1 MSNPR
6 VSVSQIKQLIQ
17 LRSNQLSTRDIARAV
32 SLSQGAVSKYCRA
45 VFIAC
50 GTWEAALALEES
62 ELERR
67 VFAQCRLRPAPTI
80 VGPDCA
86 WIHTEMKRHK
96 HVTLQLL
103 WEEYQAMHGRSALRY
118 SAFCERYRQWSK
130 RLQRSMRQRHIA
142 GEKLFVDYAGRTVPI
157 YGAACAEAFQASLFV
172 GALGASGYAYA
183 EATRTASLPD
193 WIGSHVRMLEFYGGS
208 PTILVP
214 DNPRVGVTKAD
225 RYEPELQR
233 SYEEMAGHFGI
244 AVIPARP
251 YRPKDKPKAE
261 LTVLLV
267 CRWILARLRHQRFF
281 SLGELNAAIRPLLDR
296 LNDRAFQKLP
306 GSRRSMFQS
315 LDRPAMRAL
324 PTTAYV
330 YAEWKRVRAAFDY
343 HVDIDRHYYSVPHAL
358 VGQEL
363 WARFS
368 AATVE
373 VFHRA
378 QRVSSHLRSYQR
390 GAHTTLPEH
399 MPKSH
404 RAHAEWT
411 PTRLINWG
419 ASIGMNTCAV
429 VEHLLKSKAH
439 PEQGYRAC
447 LGLLA
452 LARQYGQGRLEAA
465 SALAVKLQ
473 SPNRK
478 SVLSILQT
486 GRDQHPAAVAE
497 ELDLPAHTNVR
508 GPKYYH

>member
-6 VSVSQIKQLIQ
+6 ILITTLRQLIQ
-17 LRSNQLSTRDIARAV
+17 LHSKQLTTREIARAL
-32 SLSQGAVSKYCRA
+32 SLSQGAVWKYGRA
-45 VFIAC
+45 VLAA
-50 GTWEAALALEES
+50 GLTWEEALSLEEV

-67 VFAQCRLRPAPTI
+67 IWAVRRATPTRS
-80 VGPDCA
+80 VAAPDCA
-86 WIHTEMKRHK
+86 WIHTELKRHK

-103 WEEYQAMHGRSALRY
+103 WEEYHATHGRTALRY
-118 SAFCERYRQWSK
+118 SSFCERYRLWAK
-130 RLQRSMRQRHIA
+130 RLQRSMRQRHYA
-142 GEKLFVDYAGRTVPI
+142 GEKLFVDYGGRTVPI
-157 YGAACAEAFQASLFV
+157 YGASCEEAYRAALFV

-183 EATRTASLPD
+183 EATRTARLPD
-193 WIGSHVRMLEFYGGS
+193 WLGSHVRMLEYYGAS

-225 RYEPELQR
+225 RYEPQLQR
-233 SYEEMAGHFGI
+233 SYEEMAAHFGI

-251 YRPKDKPKAE
+251 HHPRDKPKVE

-267 CRWILARLRHQRFF
+267 CRWVLARLRHQRFF
-281 SLGELNAAIRPLLDR
+281 SLDELNAAIRPLLKD
-296 LNDRAFQKLP
+296 LNERAFQKLP
-306 GSRRSMFQS
+306 GSRRSMFEA

-324 PTTAYV
+324 PTTPYV

-363 WARFS
+363 WARYS

-373 VFHRA
+373 VFHRS
-378 QRVSSHLRSYQR
+378 QRVSSHLRSYQH
-390 GAHTTLPEH
+390 GVHTTLPDH
-399 MPKSH
+399 MPRAH
-404 RAHAEWT
+404 RAHAQWT

-419 ASIGMNTCAV
+419 ASIGANTCAV
-429 VEHLLKSKAH
+429 VEHLLKSKSH

-465 SALAVKLQ
+465 STLAVKLQ
-473 SPNRK
+473 SPSRK
-478 SVLSILQT
+478 SVLSILKT
-486 GRDQHPAAVAE
+486 GRDQHRAAAAE
-497 ELDLPAHTNVR
+497 ELDLPEHPNVR

>member
-1 MSNPR
+1 
-6 VSVSQIKQLIQ
+6 
-17 LRSNQLSTRDIARAV
+17 
-32 SLSQGAVSKYCRA
+32 
-45 VFIAC
+45 
-50 GTWEAALALEES
+50 
-62 ELERR
+62 
-67 VFAQCRLRPAPTI
+67 
-80 VGPDCA
+80 
-86 WIHTEMKRHK
+86 
-96 HVTLQLL
+96 
-103 WEEYQAMHGRSALRY
+103 
-118 SAFCERYRQWSK
+118 
-130 RLQRSMRQRHIA
+130 
-142 GEKLFVDYAGRTVPI
+142 
-157 YGAACAEAFQASLFV
+157 
-172 GALGASGYAYA
+172 
-183 EATRTASLPD
+183 
-193 WIGSHVRMLEFYGGS
+193 
-208 PTILVP
+208 
-214 DNPRVGVTKAD
+214 
-225 RYEPELQR
+225 
-233 SYEEMAGHFGI
+233 
-244 AVIPARP
+244 
-251 YRPKDKPKAE
+251 
-261 LTVLLV
+261 
-267 CRWILARLRHQRFF
+267 
-281 SLGELNAAIRPLLDR
+281 
-296 LNDRAFQKLP
+296 
-306 GSRRSMFQS
+306 MFES

-373 VFHRA
+373 VFHRS

-390 GAHTTLPEH
+390 GSHTTLPEH

-419 ASIGMNTCAV
+419 ASIGMNNLRGGRASA
-429 VEHLLKSKAH
+429 ESKAH

-486 GRDQHPAAVAE
+486 GRDQHPAPVTE
-497 ELDLPAHTNVR
+497 ELDLPAHTNCARPEVLPLKSIYLNL
-508 GPKYYH
+508 GDLMLTEKYLGNTALSETARHGASP